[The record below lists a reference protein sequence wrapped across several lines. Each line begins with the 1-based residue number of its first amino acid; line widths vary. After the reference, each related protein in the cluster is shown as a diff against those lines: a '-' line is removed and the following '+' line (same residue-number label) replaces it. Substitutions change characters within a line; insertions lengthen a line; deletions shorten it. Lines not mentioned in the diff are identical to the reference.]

1 MWGQTMTIDVS
12 NNVNFAITSGS
23 LGLRNA
29 SNDITQSVFN
39 IAQNSFLSSASQ
51 NPQEFLANAVTQQ
64 LSAIKQ
70 ILPQYNSDPTSDLLN
85 LSVAGTNAL
94 ASAKVV
100 DTASGTVGTI
110 LDILA

>member
-1 MWGQTMTIDVS
+1 MWGQTMTVGLS

-23 LGLRNA
+23 FGLQRA
-29 SNDITQSVFN
+29 SNDLTQSVFN
-39 IAQNSFLSSASQ
+39 IAQNSLYSSASQ

-70 ILPQYNSDPTSDLLN
+70 VLPQTSPNLTSNLLG
-85 LSVAGTNAL
+85 LSIAGANAQ
-94 ASAKVV
+94 ASAKVL

>member
-1 MWGQTMTIDVS
+1 MTIDVS

-23 LGLRNA
+23 LGLQSA
-29 SNDITQSVFN
+29 SNDLTQATFN
-39 IAQNSFLSSASQ
+39 IAQNSFLSSVSQ
-51 NPQEFLANAVTQQ
+51 NPQEFLANAVIQQ
-64 LSAIKQ
+64 LSFVKQ
-70 ILPQYNSDPTSDLLN
+70 VLPQRNSDPTSDLLS
-85 LSVAGTNAL
+85 LSIAGTNAL